1 MPPSPESHVANL
13 QLYPSSRSSVE
24 WAEVEPAVRNVSFFS
39 ASVENERVLA
49 ALKNLVEKGLDMGWS
64 MGEFV
69 YQAELVLDSMRAD
82 VPGDADS
89 TYQDGLDLVA
99 DYNRLR
105 LIFRTQGELASGY
118 AQFCEAYSDYD
129 LYQWPCWRFMRMDG
143 AKEDQKRPDHVEH
156 EYDVRL
162 KTDIQYWLDRNR
174 FDIGGFGN
182 PYGPWGFNSWM
193 YTEPVDRK
201 EAIAL
206 GFIGKNERLRPPP
219 ELAEWN
225 LPNALQQMGTA
236 STNKLDMDAVERVI
250 RECEAEGFVVAY
262 DEEQKALQVM
272 PSPRT
277 PLGDLSD
284 AAFELMMEEDIWERV
299 DRMMAEEEAAALTQ

>member
-1 MPPSPESHVANL
+1 MPPSPESHVAKL

-69 YQAELVLDSMRAD
+69 YQAELVLDRMRAD

-143 AKEDQKRPDHVEH
+143 AKEDLKRPDHVEH

-206 GFIGKNERLRPPP
+206 GFIGKNERLKPPP

-250 RECEAEGFVVAY
+250 QECEAEGFVVAY

-277 PLGDLSD
+277 PLGNLSD
-284 AAFELMMEEDIWERV
+284 AAFELMLEEDLWERV
-299 DRMMAEEEAAALTQ
+299 DRLLAEEEAAALTQ

>member
-1 MPPSPESHVANL
+1 MPPSPESHVAKL

-69 YQAELVLDSMRAD
+69 YQAELVLDRMRAD

-129 LYQWPCWRFMRMDG
+129 LWQWPCWRFMRMDG
-143 AKEDQKRPDHVEH
+143 AQEDQKRPDHVEH

-206 GFIGKNERLRPPP
+206 GFIGKNERLKPPP

-250 RECEAEGFVVAY
+250 QECEAEGFVVAY

-277 PLGDLSD
+277 PLGNLSD
-284 AAFELMMEEDIWERV
+284 AAFELMLEEDLWERV
-299 DRMMAEEEAAALTQ
+299 DRLLAEEEAAALTQ